1 MQHWKN
7 PGIFKVF
14 CGFLSSSQSWMKD
27 PPWVFSN
34 RGMFHLL
41 CQFTGG
47 YSQFLEASRKLQS
60 WLNTPRNSDVLA
72 YARAAAAAV
81 PSSTGAPSLAFDGE
95 IVVQLGQSWVSYR
108 LVSAGSHM
116 ISSKIAQSLWI
127 MSLGVSFAARN
138 NTPGLSPDGKF
149 QRCSVFQHVV
159 VLTCERTFRT
169 IEHQVSL
176 NRQLSIRIVRNTPR
190 FSTFWSPN
198 KIPT

>member
-1 MQHWKN
+1 MSVYWRVLTIFGSFKKITILTQHSKEFWCI
-7 PGIFKVF
+7 GLCTC
-14 CGFLSSSQSWMKD
+14 CGSSSSFLYW
-27 PPWVFSN
+27 
-34 RGMFHLL
+34 GT
-41 CQFTGG
+41 FT
-47 YSQFLEASRKLQS
+47 RI
-60 WLNTPRNSDVLA
+60 WWWNC
-72 YARAAAAAV
+72 
-81 PSSTGAPSLAFDGE
+81 DGE

-176 NRQLSIRIVRNTPR
+176 NRQLSIRMVRNIPR